1 LSNPKLTSGYK
12 IKVKVI
18 ILSELEVKNMPKVLI
33 IDDSAVMRK
42 IIQRNIQQSGLLV
55 DEFVEA
61 GDGREGLEKAASN
74 SIDLILCDWN
84 MPNMTG
90 IDFVKALRGSAQKN
104 NIPIVMVT
112 TEGGETKIEEAKRS
126 GANGYLTK
134 PFTPEQLKSKLGNFL
149 LVK

>member
-1 LSNPKLTSGYK
+1 
-12 IKVKVI
+12 
-18 ILSELEVKNMPKVLI
+18 MPKVLI

-61 GDGREGLEKAASN
+61 GDGREGLEKVTSN
-74 SIDLILCDWN
+74 NIDLILCDWN

-90 IDFVKALRGSAQKN
+90 IDFVKAIRGSGQKSS
-104 NIPIVMVT
+104 IPIVMVT
-112 TEGGETKIEEAKRS
+112 TEGGEAKIEEAKNS

-134 PFTPEQLKSKLGNFL
+134 PFTPDQLKSKLGNFL

>member
-1 LSNPKLTSGYK
+1 
-12 IKVKVI
+12 
-18 ILSELEVKNMPKVLI
+18 MPKVLI

-42 IIQRNIQQSGLLV
+42 IIQRNIQQSGLIV

-61 GDGREGLEKAASN
+61 GDGREGLEKAISN
-74 SIDLILCDWN
+74 NIDLILCDWN

-90 IDFVKALRGSAQKN
+90 IDFVKAFRGSGQKSN
-104 NIPIVMVT
+104 VPIVMVT
-112 TEGGETKIEEAKRS
+112 TEGSETKIEEAKNS

>member
-1 LSNPKLTSGYK
+1 
-12 IKVKVI
+12 
-18 ILSELEVKNMPKVLI
+18 MPKVLI

-42 IIQRNIQQSGLLV
+42 IIQRNIQQSGLWV

-61 GDGREGLEKAASN
+61 GDGREGLEKVTSN
-74 SIDLILCDWN
+74 NIDLILCDWN

-90 IDFVKALRGSAQKN
+90 IDFVKAIRVSGQKS

-112 TEGGETKIEEAKRS
+112 TEGGEAKIEEAKNS

-134 PFTPEQLKSKLGNFL
+134 PFTPDQLKSKLGNFL

>member
-1 LSNPKLTSGYK
+1 
-12 IKVKVI
+12 
-18 ILSELEVKNMPKVLI
+18 MPKVLI
-33 IDDSAVMRK
+33 IDDSAVMSK

-61 GDGREGLEKAASN
+61 GDGREGLEKATTN
-74 SIDLILCDWN
+74 NIDLILCDWN

-90 IDFVKALRGSAQKN
+90 IDFVKALRSSGQKS

-112 TEGGETKIEEAKRS
+112 TEGGESKIEEAKNS

-134 PFTPEQLKSKLGNFL
+134 PFTPDQLKSKLGNFL

>member
-1 LSNPKLTSGYK
+1 
-12 IKVKVI
+12 
-18 ILSELEVKNMPKVLI
+18 MPKVLI

-42 IIQRNIQQSGLLV
+42 IIQRNIQQSGLWV

-61 GDGREGLEKAASN
+61 GDGREGLEKVTSN
-74 SIDLILCDWN
+74 NIDLILCDWN

-90 IDFVKALRGSAQKN
+90 IDFVKAIRGSGQKS

-112 TEGGETKIEEAKRS
+112 TEGGEAKIEEAKNS

-134 PFTPEQLKSKLGNFL
+134 PFTPDQLRSKLGNFL